1 MLNSIL
7 GLGVPYPPDVNLVA
21 PQKALVN
28 FKGAR
33 LKREE
38 LLPWPFPIVQNTHVT
53 LMYVFAKSQHWSCS

>member
-38 LLPWPFPIVQNTHVT
+38 LLP
-53 LMYVFAKSQHWSCS
+53 